1 MKVIGICDDEEL
13 AARRLERMIR
23 EMLGKRPELY
33 GTEWEIRLYFSG
45 EELLEEAGDCAVIFL
60 DVKMPGMDG
69 IETGRRIMIRYPSCK
84 VTLATGERDRYK
96 DGYRIHALR
105 FVTKPFEE
113 AEVAEALEAAV
124 DIPGEREIT
133 VYDSNYRYVIR
144 EREIRYVIAYSG
156 HVKIYT
162 EKKVFRR
169 NEGLEEFGSALD
181 PRLFARPD
189 RNLIVNLMYVDASS
203 MTDWFTVG
211 EQVFKISRRKKSD
224 FRQACVDF
232 DLKYRGR
239 ME

>member
-45 EELLEEAGDCAVIFL
+45 EELLEEAGDCTVIFL

-84 VTLATGERDRYK
+84 VILATGERDRYK
-96 DGYRIHALR
+96 EGYRIHALR

-124 DIPGEREIT
+124 DIPLYHQGAGDPLCHRLQRPCEDLHGEEGVPQGRGAGGVRQRAGSQALCPAGPESDRQSDVCGRLLHDRLVYCGGAGLQDFQKEEI
-133 VYDSNYRYVIR
+133 
-144 EREIRYVIAYSG
+144 
-156 HVKIYT
+156 
-162 EKKVFRR
+162 
-169 NEGLEEFGSALD
+169 GLPAGLCG
-181 PRLFARPD
+181 
-189 RNLIVNLMYVDASS
+189 V
-203 MTDWFTVG
+203 
-211 EQVFKISRRKKSD
+211 
-224 FRQACVDF
+224 
-232 DLKYRGR
+232 
-239 ME
+239 